1 MGGKKSAS
9 IGGVEVTV
17 EKCNVEGGR
26 CYVSVQVRGNI
37 SMARGGAVI
46 DIYGILMFIMTRK
59 RRLL

>member
-17 EKCNVEGGR
+17 ETCNVEGGR
-26 CYVSVQVRGNI
+26 CYVSVQGRGNI
-37 SMARGGAVI
+37 SMAGGGAVI
-46 DIYGILMFIMTRK
+46 GIYGILIFIMTRK